1 MKKIILAFLGTAL
14 LVSCAAPL
22 SNPSYTE
29 KQTECISV
37 GMDGKET
44 VRAVAKGR
52 NKVNAMEQCM
62 KKAVYDVVFKG
73 LTAGSTTA
81 DSRPILSNP
90 TLRDRY
96 EDYFNLFFADGGDFM
111 QYVSLDNQK
120 KSTVKGYKNKEYYV
134 VDMILVVD
142 RAGLKN
148 RFIHDNILK

>member
-1 MKKIILAFLGTAL
+1 MKKILFAL
-14 LVSCAAPL
+14 LGAAVIVSCATPL

-29 KQTECISV
+29 RQTEGISV

-52 NKVNAMEQCM
+52 DKVDAIQQCM
-62 KKAVYDVVFKG
+62 KKAVYDVTFKG
-73 LTAGSTTA
+73 ITSGSTTV
-81 DSRPILSNP
+81 DSRPVLSNP
-90 TLRDRY
+90 MLRDRY

-120 KSTVKGYKNKEYYV
+120 KSTVKVYKNKEFCA

-142 RAGLKN
+142 RAGLRN